1 MIFKENVYFLYDAEK
16 CVLLS
21 PAKEFYTAQNEF
33 SKKRKR
39 APKKIFLFKDFSKFQ
54 VFELTVF
61 FNFSFRDNN

>member
-39 APKKIFLFKDFSKFQ
+39 APKKSFFLKTFRNSKF
-54 VFELTVF
+54 L
-61 FNFSFRDNN
+61 N